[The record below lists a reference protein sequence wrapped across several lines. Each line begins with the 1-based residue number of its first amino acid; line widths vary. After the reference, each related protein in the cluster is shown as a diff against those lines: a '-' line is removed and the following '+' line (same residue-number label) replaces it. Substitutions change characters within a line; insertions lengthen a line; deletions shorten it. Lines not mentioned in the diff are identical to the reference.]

1 MYKNLKVSVVIPA
14 RDEEKSIGLVVEDL
28 LALQNSLID
37 DIVVCDNGSND
48 LTAQRAK
55 EAGAR
60 VVYEKRPGYGT
71 ACITALAALEA
82 SDIILFTDGD
92 HSFKAAQAIR
102 LLDGIAK
109 GADLVIGSRVLGE
122 IESGALTVPQA
133 MGNRLAGFLIKC
145 LWGVKVT
152 DLGPYRAIRSSALER
167 LKMMDT
173 AFGWTVEMQVKA
185 IQQGLRMIEVPV
197 DTKRRI
203 GQSKISGTIRGTVGA
218 GVGILSMIAKL
229 WWQQS
234 NFNEDSELSVV
245 SGMERSGFP
254 ETKVSDFPN
263 AVFSRSLY
271 DVWEESRTREREN

>member
-14 RDEEKSIGLVVEDL
+14 RDEEKSIGLVVEEL
-28 LALQNSLID
+28 RALQNRLID

-55 EAGAR
+55 QAGAR
-60 VVYEKRPGYGT
+60 VVYEKRAGYGI
-71 ACITALAALEA
+71 ACLTALAALDA

-102 LLDGIAK
+102 LLDGIAE
-109 GADLVIGSRVLGE
+109 GADLVIGSRVLGQ
-122 IESGALTVPQA
+122 IESGALTAPQA

-152 DLGPYRAIRSSALER
+152 DLGPYRAIRSSALDR

-203 GQSKISGTIRGTVGA
+203 GKSKISGTLRGTIGA

-229 WWQQS
+229 WWQKS
-234 NFNEDSELSVV
+234 NFNEDSELRNKRMNVRSVQDNL
-245 SGMERSGFP
+245 F
-254 ETKVSDFPN
+254 K
-263 AVFSRSLY
+263 SLI
-271 DVWEESRTREREN
+271 DCQACQREKS

>member
-14 RDEEKSIGLVVEDL
+14 RDEEKSIGLVVEEL
-28 LALQNSLID
+28 LALQNAQRLID

-55 EAGAR
+55 QAGAR
-60 VVYEKRPGYGT
+60 VVYEKKPGYGT
-71 ACITALAALEA
+71 ACLTALAALDA

-102 LLDGIAK
+102 LLDGIAD
-109 GADLVIGSRVLGE
+109 GADLVIGSRVLGQ

-152 DLGPYRAIRSSALER
+152 DLGPYRAIRSSALDR

-185 IQQGLRMIEVPV
+185 IQQGLQMIEVPV

-203 GQSKISGTIRGTVGA
+203 GQSKISGTLRGSLGA

-229 WWQQS
+229 RWQQS
-234 NFNEDSELSVV
+234 KFLSNEDSELRNKRMNV
-245 SGMERSGFP
+245 RF
-254 ETKVSDFPN
+254 F
-263 AVFSRSLY
+263 
-271 DVWEESRTREREN
+271 